1 MLNNVTYNVGLDWR
15 KFIPKEIVNCWNKCA
30 GNDNFTWDNMKL
42 AAFSEHELKTTSNA
56 LRSNLGAN
64 DLTI

>member
-1 MLNNVTYNVGLDWR
+1 
-15 KFIPKEIVNCWNKCA
+15 
-30 GNDNFTWDNMKL
+30 MKL

-64 DLTI
+64 DLTIWMRWMQHLSGK